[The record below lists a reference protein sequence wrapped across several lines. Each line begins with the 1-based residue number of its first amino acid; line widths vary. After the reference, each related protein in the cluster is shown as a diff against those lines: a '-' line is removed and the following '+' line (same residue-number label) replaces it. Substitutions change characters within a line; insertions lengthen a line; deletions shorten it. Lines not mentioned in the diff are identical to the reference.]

1 MLNQNVQLLLAFLFL
16 GICPSAL
23 VASSLC
29 LVMQI
34 YVNNYFLFAC
44 LNEMV
49 YMHFHL
55 HTTNMFAVLITNVV
69 PRDILMKAHKKVI
82 YTSRITTRLKASL

>member
-1 MLNQNVQLLLAFLFL
+1 M
-16 GICPSAL
+16 L
-23 VASSLC
+23 VASALR

-44 LNEMV
+44 LNAMV

-55 HTTNMFAVLITNVV
+55 HTTNMFAVFIMNVV
-69 PRDILMKAHKKVI
+69 PRDILMNAHKKSP
-82 YTSRITTRLKASL
+82 THQELLQG